1 MCLWFRAKDRHWHPT
16 ETTEAQWISSPASP
30 PERGGSSGACRS
42 FYFPCWS
49 ASPCNEFLELIQSLA
64 SQAHKT
70 CVLSAF
76 QNGENLPKLAENEKL
91 GTLVTRE
98 SQLLR
103 GNRPLEQSSSSNDP
117 PAARKFSKKNYM
129 ETLTTGKAHFV
140 SAIFSV
146 FWGETID
153 IQTLLLCK

>member
-1 MCLWFRAKDRHWHPT
+1 MDFISFI
-16 ETTEAQWISSPASP
+16 TT
-30 PERGGSSGACRS
+30 GARRKPWCVSFFLLFLRS
-42 FYFPCWS
+42 AHLFCSVFS
-49 ASPCNEFLELIQSLA
+49 IEFLELIQSLI
-64 SQAHKT
+64 SQAPKT

-103 GNRPLEQSSSSNDP
+103 GSRLLEQSSSSNDP

-140 SAIFSV
+140 SAIFLLYFAVKLLIYKHYYFLSNSNH
-146 FWGETID
+146 
-153 IQTLLLCK
+153 LLLYK